1 VTIWEYRSTAPLS
14 GARIAPVLNPIT
26 AFAALSLL
34 FGTLI
39 IMATPPLRGPDE
51 TAHFLRAYGIAL
63 GDIVPS
69 TGDAQSRKGI
79 FLAARLYEGFEFFES
94 VRVKEKDAGWFGY
107 GPVFQTYFSHQSAP
121 IDSDPPPVFVPYGG
135 SEGYSPVA
143 YLPQVAAALAARAL
157 DLDFV
162 ATLYL
167 MRFAGL
173 AAMTAMIA
181 YAIAISPQ
189 LAWAFVTIAM
199 LPAALY
205 GRSVVNADG
214 SALAAA
220 MLVAALW
227 LRGFLSPHGHRPG
240 QLSFWMVFSALTKPT
255 NLAFVLLGLMI
266 PTRRWPAV
274 VLATLPAIG
283 VALFWSVQS
292 GADSGAWRMVEITGQ
307 EAAAFDPVVKF
318 SHWLNYP
325 LHFPAAV
332 IGAIDEKAV
341 GELWLQAIGIL
352 GLFDTPLQDWVYATV
367 SVLLVSTLFARLP
380 LKPAARGKVAMT
392 AAIVTL
398 AYVVSVYFVCY
409 LSFTPLEANMVWGV
423 QGRYFVPCLPVLA
436 IAVASVV
443 NRGPDERLRAA
454 LAISAG
460 VLSGSAS
467 IDAIMRADWHI

>member
-1 VTIWEYRSTAPLS
+1 VAIWKYRSTVPLS
-14 GARIAPVLNPIT
+14 GARSTPVLKPTT

-39 IMATPPLRGPDE
+39 ILATPPLRGPDE
-51 TAHFLRAYGIAL
+51 TAHFLRVYGIAL

-79 FLAARLYEGFEFFES
+79 FLASRLHEGFEFFES
-94 VRVKEKDAGWFGY
+94 VRVKEKGTEWSGY
-107 GPVFQTYFSHQSAP
+107 SPVFRTYFSNRSAP
-121 IDSDPPPVFVPYGG
+121 IESDPPTAFVPYGG

-162 ATLYL
+162 PTLYL

-189 LAWAFVTIAM
+189 LAWTFVAIAM

-205 GRSVVNADG
+205 GRSVVSADG

-240 QLSFWMVFSALTKPT
+240 QLSFWMMFSALTKPT
-255 NLAFVLLGLMI
+255 NLAFVLLGLI
-266 PTRRWPAV
+266 LPTRRWPAV

-283 VALFWSVQS
+283 AALFWSVQS

-307 EAAAFDPVVKF
+307 DAAAFDPVVKL
-318 SHWLNYP
+318 SHWIDHP

-332 IGAIDEKAV
+332 IGAIHENDL
-341 GELWLQAIGIL
+341 GELWRQAIGVL
-352 GLFDTPLQDWVYATV
+352 GLFDTVLQDWIYPTV
-367 SVLLVSTLFARLP
+367 SVLLLSALFARLP
-380 LKPAARGKVAMT
+380 LAPATRGKIATT
-392 AAIVTL
+392 AALVAF
-398 AYVVSVYFVCY
+398 AYAVSVYFVCY
-409 LSFTPLEANMVWGV
+409 LSFTPLEANTVWGV
-423 QGRYFVPCLPVLA
+423 QGRYFVPCLPVVA

-460 VLSGSAS
+460 VVSGSAS
-467 IDAIMRADWHI
+467 IDAIMKADWHI

>member
-1 VTIWEYRSTAPLS
+1 VAIWEYRSTVPLS
-14 GARIAPVLNPIT
+14 GARSAPVLNPLM
-26 AFAALSLL
+26 AFTALSLL
-34 FGTLI
+34 FGILI
-39 IMATPPLRGPDE
+39 IVATPPLRGPDE

-69 TGDAQSRKGI
+69 TSDAQSRKGI
-79 FLAARLYEGFEFFES
+79 FLPSRLYEGFDFFES
-94 VRVKEKDAGWFGY
+94 VRTKEKGRGWFGY
-107 GPVFQTYFSHQSAP
+107 GPVFRTYFSHRSAA
-121 IDSDPPPVFVPYGG
+121 IESDPPTVFVPYGG

-143 YLPQVAAALAARAL
+143 YLPQVMAALAARAL

-162 ATLYL
+162 PTLYV

-189 LAWAFVTIAM
+189 LAWTFVTIAT

-205 GRSVVNADG
+205 GRSVVSADG

-227 LRGFLSPHGHRPG
+227 LRGFLSPHGHRAG
-240 QLSFWMVFSALTKPT
+240 QFSFWMMFSALNKPT

-283 VALFWSVQS
+283 AALFWTVHS

-307 EAAAFDPVVKF
+307 DAAAFDPVVKL
-318 SHWLNYP
+318 SHLLNHP

-332 IGAIDEKAV
+332 IGAIRENDL
-341 GELWLQAIGIL
+341 GELWRQAIGVL
-352 GLFDTPLQDWVYATV
+352 GLFDTVLQDWVYPTV
-367 SVLLVSTLFARLP
+367 SVLLVSTFFARLP
-380 LKPAARGKVAMT
+380 LTPAARGQVAIT
-392 AAIVTL
+392 AAVAAC
-398 AYVVSVYFVCY
+398 AYAVSVYLVCY
-409 LSFTPLEANMVWGV
+409 LSFTPLDANIVWGV
-423 QGRYFVPCLPVLA
+423 QGRYFVPCVPVVA
-436 IAVASVV
+436 IAFASAV
-443 NRGPDERLRAA
+443 NRGPEEWLRAG

-467 IDAIMRADWHI
+467 IDAIMRADWHV